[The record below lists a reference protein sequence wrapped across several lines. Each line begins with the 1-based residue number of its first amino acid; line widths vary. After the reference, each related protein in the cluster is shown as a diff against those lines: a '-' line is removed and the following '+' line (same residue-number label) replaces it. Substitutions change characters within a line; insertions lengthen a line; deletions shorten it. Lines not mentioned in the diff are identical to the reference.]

1 MLAAHFDGPVA
12 LAVVGPDLFVANEG
26 NPSSFFPGG
35 AGPGPVGS
43 VDELDIAT
51 GSLVKVF
58 SGAGFDQPDAL
69 VADGADV
76 FVANA
81 ASNSVTELDVATH
94 SVLRELS
101 GPSYGF
107 DHPDSLVLAGPYLF
121 VASNGTA
128 DGGSLTEVDAATG
141 AMRRQLSGAA
151 YRFSNPRAM
160 AVSGG
165 DLFVANAGFGSGSVT
180 ELSVSSEAV
189 VRSITGAN
197 GSPVDLLVDGNRLF
211 VAGLSMSAPVSELST
226 TTGSLIKAFPAGPYG
241 LSMPTGMALV
251 DQEVWMADPF
261 TNHLVAVRAATGA
274 LVQSLWGSAYR
285 FDQPAAMA
293 VAGDDLFVANE
304 AGNCVTEL
312 NTAT

>member
-1 MLAAHFDGPVA
+1 MVRVLAAHFDGPVA

-35 AGPGPVGS
+35 ASPGPVGS

-107 DHPDSLVLAGPYLF
+107 DHPDALVLAGPHLF
-121 VASNGTA
+121 VASNGT
-128 DGGSLTEVDAATG
+128 GGTAVRSPKSTP
-141 AMRRQLSGAA
+141 
-151 YRFSNPRAM
+151 PRA
-160 AVSGG
+160 
-165 DLFVANAGFGSGSVT
+165 
-180 ELSVSSEAV
+180 
-189 VRSITGAN
+189 R
-197 GSPVDLLVDGNRLF
+197 
-211 VAGLSMSAPVSELST
+211 
-226 TTGSLIKAFPAGPYG
+226 
-241 LSMPTGMALV
+241 
-251 DQEVWMADPF
+251 
-261 TNHLVAVRAATGA
+261 
-274 LVQSLWGSAYR
+274 
-285 FDQPAAMA
+285 
-293 VAGDDLFVANE
+293 
-304 AGNCVTEL
+304 
-312 NTAT
+312 